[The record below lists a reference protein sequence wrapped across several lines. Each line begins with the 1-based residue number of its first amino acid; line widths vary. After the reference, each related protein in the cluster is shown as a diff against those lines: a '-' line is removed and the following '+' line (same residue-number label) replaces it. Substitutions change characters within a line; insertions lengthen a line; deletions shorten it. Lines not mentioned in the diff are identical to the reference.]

1 MVIGLSA
8 KQMPTFFFFFFLI
21 EKLKTPY
28 ILCTKALGFRHY
40 NELGAWYRNA

>member
-8 KQMPTFFFFFFLI
+8 KQMPTFFFFFLI
-21 EKLKTPY
+21 EKLKSHY
-28 ILCTKALGFRHY
+28 ILCTKVLGFRHY